1 MKNLLASGITPCYNA
16 TMIKKLSPIEQ
27 IKDLIARCGDD
38 PHRPGMQDTPARFLK
53 AMQFLTAGYEQDLQ
67 SVINNALFDSDM
79 DQMAAVKDIEFYSL
93 CEHHLLP
100 FMGKCH
106 IGYLPSGKVLGLS
119 KLARIVDL
127 FARRFQIQESLTQQ
141 IAECIADVTKAKG
154 VGVIIESQH
163 LCMQMRGVQKQGA
176 TMTTSVMLGLFRDRD
191 RTRAEFMN
199 LIK

>member
-1 MKNLLASGITPCYNA
+1 
-16 TMIKKLSPIEQ
+16 MIKEQSPIEQ
-27 IKDLIARCGDD
+27 IQALISRCGDD

-53 AMQFLTAGYEQDLQ
+53 AMQFLTTGYEQDLQ

-79 DQMAAVKDIEFYSL
+79 DQMVAVKGIEFYSL

-106 IGYLPSGKVLGLS
+106 IGYLPNGKVLGLS
-119 KLARIVDL
+119 KLARVVDL

-141 IAECIADVTKAKG
+141 IAECIADVTEAKG